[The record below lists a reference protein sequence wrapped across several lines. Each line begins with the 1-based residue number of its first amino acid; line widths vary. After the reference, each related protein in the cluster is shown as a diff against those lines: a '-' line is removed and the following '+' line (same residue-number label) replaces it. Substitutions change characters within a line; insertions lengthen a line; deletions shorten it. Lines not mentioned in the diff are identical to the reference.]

1 MFCPQ
6 CGKERINE
14 ANYCSSCGHRYDAIP
29 IMEHLVVRKLPAV
42 IAVILLIFAL
52 FAGSVEIGY
61 FTFLRWVVTASSA
74 YYLYVIYKNIHQWS
88 FWVWVF
94 ILLAILFNP
103 IVPVYLDR
111 DTWQFFDLITL
122 VLLSIYVYKLRK
134 GKVT

>member
-6 CGKERINE
+6 CGKEKITE
-14 ANYCSSCGHRYDAIP
+14 ANFCSSCGHSYEAVSTT
-29 IMEHLVVRKLPAV
+29 EYLVARKFPTV
-42 IAVILLIFAL
+42 IVAILLIFAL

-61 FTFLRWVVTASSA
+61 FTFLRWVVTASSV
-74 YYLYVIYKNIHQWS
+74 YYLYVIYKNIHRWS

-111 DTWQFFDLITL
+111 DTWQFFDFLALIL
-122 VLLSIYVYKLRK
+122 FSIYFFRLRK
-134 GKVT
+134 GKIV